1 MSADHSQVSSAAI
14 DAAIENANR
23 RQLLGHPMGLFLL
36 FLVEMW
42 ERFSYYGMRG
52 ILVLYLTSPTSGMRN
67 PAPGAPEGFN
77 PGPGWSDADA
87 NNAYGWYTGLAY
99 LSPILGGMI
108 ADKLIGTH
116 RSMLVGGLLIALGH
130 IVLGISGLGGVAGSA
145 YEMTVFVMG
154 LALIVL
160 GTGHFKP
167 SVSVMVGQLYK
178 HGDARRETAF
188 GIFYMGINLGS
199 ALQTYIVG
207 TLGERV
213 GWHWGFGAAAVGMIL
228 GLILYMVMRAKL
240 LKGIGDPPANG
251 RSSLAPIFIPIS
263 IVISVIAAAAFH
275 TGLLKRADVFIS
287 SGPMPWIIGLAALLW
302 ASWFTIK
309 QRPEDRGPVAS
320 IFIFML
326 FNAVFWLSFEQA
338 GSSINIFTDRF
349 TDRSVSVPVW
359 WTTFAT
365 TQSIA
370 IGSVIALAGL
380 AMGVFA
386 AVRCVTNNSDKRYT
400 RATFSL
406 VLTLVSL
413 VVVVVGVLKAMGQF
427 GFAAE
432 LNPIPTTW
440 FQSVNPW
447 LIVVF
452 APITGVMWTALTR
465 KNANPSQPYKISIG
479 LILVGLGYLFMVWAA
494 LQAKEPAKAQMWLIC
509 ATYFVHTMG
518 EIVLSPTGLSYV
530 TKAAPREY
538 TSLLMGIWFISSF
551 MANLGA
557 GKVAAMVQPILDG
570 QKTLPWHLDKT
581 ATQVVEATGK
591 VANTQADFFFLFVI
605 TSCGAGLLILVLG
618 PFLKKLTGGR
628 DV

>member
-349 TDRSVSVPVW
+349 TDR
-359 WTTFAT
+359 FL
-365 TQSIA
+365 
-370 IGSVIALAGL
+370 GSFQV
-380 AMGVFA
+380 
-386 AVRCVTNNSDKRYT
+386 
-400 RATFSL
+400 
-406 VLTLVSL
+406 
-413 VVVVVGVLKAMGQF
+413 
-427 GFAAE
+427 
-432 LNPIPTTW
+432 PTTW

-447 LIVVF
+447 LIVIF
-452 APITGVMWTALTR
+452 APITGVMWTFLSR

>member
-1 MSADHSQVSSAAI
+1 MSAGPTNGGVSAAEQ
-14 DAAIENANR
+14 AILNADSR
-23 RQLLGHPMGLFLL
+23 KMLGHPIGLFLL
-36 FLVEMW
+36 FFVEMW

-67 PAPGAPEGFN
+67 PAPSAPKGFN
-77 PGPGWSDADA
+77 PGPGWDDSIA
-87 NNAYGWYTGLAY
+87 NTAYGWYTGLAY
-99 LSPILGGMI
+99 LTPIVGGMI

-116 RSMLVGGLLIALGH
+116 RSMIMGGLLIALGH
-130 IVLGISGLGGVAGSA
+130 IVLGVSGLDSVSGGGMG
-145 YEMTVFVMG
+145 MTVFVLG
-154 LALIVL
+154 LALIVI

-167 SVSVMVGQLYK
+167 SVSVMVGQLYR
-178 HGDARRETAF
+178 HGDPRRETAF

-213 GWHWGFGAAAVGMIL
+213 GWHWGFGAAAVGMLL
-228 GLILYMVMRAKL
+228 GLTVYIVFRRRL
-240 LKGIGDPPANG
+240 LAGIGEPPSKEKA
-251 RSSLAPIFIPIS
+251 RVAP
-263 IVISVIAAAAFH
+263 
-275 TGLLKRADVFIS
+275 
-287 SGPMPWIIGLAALLW
+287 ALLPIGIALSCLIAW
-302 ASWFTIK
+302 AYSRDMLGSFDEFVSRTWVTWTLGILATAWAAWFSFK

-338 GSSINIFTDRF
+338 GSSINIFTDRY
-349 TDRSVSVPVW
+349 TDRSIVVASW
-359 WTTFAT
+359 WTDFAT
-365 TQSIA
+365 SQSIVAGA
-370 IGSVIALAGL
+370 IIGVVGLGIAGFTFLRFLA
-380 AMGVFA
+380 
-386 AVRCVTNNSDKRYT
+386 NNEEKRFPK
-400 RATFSL
+400 ATLHL

-413 VVVVVGVLKAMGQF
+413 LVVGVGVLKAIGKF

-432 LNPIPTTW
+432 LNPVPTTW

-452 APITGVMWTALTR
+452 APITGVMWTALTKR
-465 KNANPSQPYKISIG
+465 HANPSQPYKIAIG
-479 LILVGLGYLFMVWAA
+479 LVLVGLGYLFMVWAA

-538 TSLLMGIWFISSF
+538 TSLLMGVWFISSF

-557 GKVAAMVQPILDG
+557 GKVAAMVEPIMKG
-570 QKTLPWHLDKT
+570 EKSLPWHL
-581 ATQVVEATGK
+581 ATPEGPVVEGAK
-591 VANTQADFFFLFVI
+591 VLNTQADFFFLFVV
-605 TSCGAGLLILVLG
+605 TSCSAGLLIFVLG
-618 PFLKKLTGGR
+618 PALKKLTGGR
-628 DV
+628 DS

>member
-1 MSADHSQVSSAAI
+1 MSAGPSTITPSAAEQAI
-14 DAAIENANR
+14 LAADSR
-23 RQLLGHPMGLFLL
+23 KFLGHPMGLFLL
-36 FLVEMW
+36 FFVEMW

-52 ILVLYLTSPTSGMRN
+52 ILVLYLTSPTGGMRN
-67 PAPGAPEGFN
+67 PAPSAPKGFN
-77 PGPGWSDADA
+77 PGPGWEDSVA
-87 NNAYGWYTGLAY
+87 NTAYGWYTGLAY
-99 LSPILGGMI
+99 LTPIVGGMI

-116 RSMLVGGLLIALGH
+116 RSMIMGGLLIALGH
-130 IVLGISGLGGVAGSA
+130 IVLGVSGLDSA
-145 YEMTVFVMG
+145 ASSGMGMTIFVLG
-154 LALIVL
+154 LSLIVI

-167 SVSVMVGQLYK
+167 SVSVMVGQLYR
-178 HGDARRETAF
+178 HGDPRRETAF

-213 GWHWGFGAAAVGMIL
+213 GWHWGFGAAAVGMLL
-228 GLILYMVMRAKL
+228 GLSVYVIFRGRL
-240 LKGIGDPPANG
+240 LAGIGEPPSKEKA
-251 RSSLAPIFIPIS
+251 RVAPALLPIG
-263 IVISVIAAAAFH
+263 IVLSCLIAWAFSND
-275 TGLLKRADVFIS
+275 LLSKFDTFVSKTWVTATL
-287 SGPMPWIIGLAALLW
+287 GGLAAAW
-302 ASWFTIK
+302 AIWFSLK

-349 TDRSVSVPVW
+349 TDRSVTVAGW

-370 IGSVIALAGL
+370 VGSIIAVVGLALAG
-380 AMGVFA
+380 FA
-386 AVRCVTNNSDKRYT
+386 ASRCVINNSEKRYT
-400 RATFSL
+400 KATLSL

-413 VVVVVGVLKAMGQF
+413 LVVVVGVLKALGQF

-465 KNANPSQPYKISIG
+465 RNANPSQPYKISFG
-479 LILVGLGYLFMVWAA
+479 LVLVGLGYLFMVWAA
-494 LQAKEPAKAQMWLIC
+494 LQAHEPAKAQMWLIC

-538 TSLLMGIWFISSF
+538 TSLLMGVWFISSF

-557 GKVAAMVQPILDG
+557 GKVAAMVEPILEG
-570 QKTLPWHLDKT
+570 KSSLPWHLDK
-581 ATQVVEATGK
+581 AAVAVEAGGK

-618 PFLKKLTGGR
+618 PLLKKLTGGR
-628 DV
+628 DS